1 MFSHTPRFFGENS
14 RAECYLFLR
23 SVTAGDGIGKTQ
35 KELNLVDTWNFS
47 DASNLVRSFRTAFPN
62 SLLVTPPALEA
73 SLATLL
79 DPRATTGVFWTTS
92 FCCNLKSPVLLGGC
106 CSSAIWRILSILASD
121 SYGHWHN
128 SILLPFLFPVK
139 NRCIFIK
146 VWVNCLNGFLGPL
159 RLGNTKK
166 VSTLA
171 P

>member
-1 MFSHTPRFFGENS
+1 MLSHIPRFFGENS
-14 RAECYLFLR
+14 RVECYLLLR
-23 SVTAGDGIGKTQ
+23 SVTAGDGIWKTQ

-79 DPRATTGVFWTTS
+79 DTRATTGVFWTTS

-139 NRCIFIK
+139 NRCIFFHTIK
-146 VWVNCLNGFLGPL
+146 VWVNCFKRFPGTSSPG
-159 RLGNTKK
+159 KHIIK
-166 VSTLA
+166 
-171 P
+171 